1 MPSQKVITVLDSI
14 RNVHQ
19 QLAARYHELDEAET
33 DERIKLLLE
42 DMEKRERTFDECV
55 GEYKTDQHPVV
66 LQTWLQFVP
75 EEAVQIDHIGERLA
89 QPRSLEELVEETLQL
104 NCVLQEAYQTLA
116 NEAPIPEVADLF
128 SDLAQIEQRNDCH
141 YAKMLLD

>member
-1 MPSQKVITVLDSI
+1 MASQKVISVLESI

-19 QLAARYHELDEAET
+19 QLAARYRELEETET

-42 DMEKRERTFDECV
+42 DMQRRERKFDDCIAQYES
-55 GEYKTDQHPVV
+55 DQHPVV

-75 EEAVQIDHIGERLA
+75 DEAVQIDHIAERLA
-89 QPRSLEELVEETLQL
+89 RPRSLEDLVEETLRL
-104 NCVLQEAYQTLA
+104 NSVLCEAYRTLA

-128 SDLAQIEQRNDCH
+128 ADLARLEESNECH
-141 YAKMLLD
+141 YAKTLLE